1 MMKKRALDLLMAA
14 CLLVCLGFL
23 GGRVSMMLEGPT
35 LSLSQGVQLVRLPEL
50 ALETYQ
56 VEENDET
63 PGELRVNINE
73 AGEEELCQL
82 PQIGPARAK
91 NILEYR
97 EKHGPFAS
105 IEEIRAVSGIG
116 DGIFQQIREHIT
128 VD

>member
-1 MMKKRALDLLMAA
+1 MKKRALDLLMAA

-23 GGRVSMMLEGPT
+23 GGRMSVMLEGPT
-35 LSLSQGVQLVRLPEL
+35 LSLSQGAQLVRLPEL

-97 EKHGPFAS
+97 EKHGLFAS

>member
-35 LSLSQGVQLVRLPEL
+35 LSLSQGAQLVRLPEL

-63 PGELRVNINE
+63 PEELMVNINE

>member
-1 MMKKRALDLLMAA
+1 MKKRALDLLMAA

-23 GGRVSMMLEGPT
+23 GGRMSVMLEGPT
-35 LSLSQGVQLVRLPEL
+35 LSLSQGAQLVRLPEL

-56 VEENDET
+56 VEENDKT
-63 PGELRVNINE
+63 PGELRVNIKE

>member
-1 MMKKRALDLLMAA
+1 MKKRALDLLMAA

-23 GGRVSMMLEGPT
+23 GGRMSVMLEGPT
-35 LSLSQGVQLVRLPEL
+35 LSLSQGAQLVRLPEL

-63 PGELRVNINE
+63 PGELMVNINE

>member
-35 LSLSQGVQLVRLPEL
+35 LSLSQGAQLVRLPEL

-63 PGELRVNINE
+63 PGELMVNINE

>member
-1 MMKKRALDLLMAA
+1 MKKRALDLLMAA

-23 GGRVSMMLEGPT
+23 GGRMSVMLEGTT
-35 LSLSQGVQLVRLPEL
+35 LSLSQGAQLVRLPEL

-97 EKHGPFAS
+97 EKYGPFAS

>member
-1 MMKKRALDLLMAA
+1 MKKRALDLLMAA

-23 GGRVSMMLEGPT
+23 GGRMSVMLEGPT
-35 LSLSQGVQLVRLPEL
+35 LSLSQGAQLVRLPEL

-82 PQIGPARAK
+82 PQIGSARAK

>member
-1 MMKKRALDLLMAA
+1 MKKRALDLLMAA

-23 GGRVSMMLEGPT
+23 GGRMSVMLEGPT
-35 LSLSQGVQLVRLPEL
+35 LSLSRGAQLVRLPEL

-97 EKHGPFAS
+97 EKYGPFAS

>member
-1 MMKKRALDLLMAA
+1 MKKRALDLLMAA

-23 GGRVSMMLEGPT
+23 GGRMSVMLEGPT
-35 LSLSQGVQLVRLPEL
+35 LSLSQGAQLVRLPEL

-97 EKHGPFAS
+97 EKYGPFAS

-116 DGIFQQIREHIT
+116 DGIFQQIREHII

>member
-1 MMKKRALDLLMAA
+1 MKKRALDLLMAA
-14 CLLVCLGFL
+14 CLLACLGFL
-23 GGRVSMMLEGPT
+23 GGRMSVMLEGPT
-35 LSLSQGVQLVRLPEL
+35 LSLSQGAQLVRLPEL

>member
-1 MMKKRALDLLMAA
+1 MKKRALDLLMAA
-14 CLLVCLGFL
+14 CLLICLGFL

-35 LSLSQGVQLVRLPEL
+35 LSLSQGAQLVRLPEL

-63 PGELRVNINE
+63 PGELMVNINE

>member
-1 MMKKRALDLLMAA
+1 MKKRALDLLMAA
-14 CLLVCLGFL
+14 CFLVCLGFL
-23 GGRVSMMLEGPT
+23 GGRMSVMLEGPT
-35 LSLSQGVQLVRLPEL
+35 LSLSQGAQLVRLPEL

>member
-1 MMKKRALDLLMAA
+1 MKKRALDLLMAA

-23 GGRVSMMLEGPT
+23 GGRMSVMLEGPT
-35 LSLSQGVQLVRLPEL
+35 LSLSQGAQLVRLPEL

-63 PGELRVNINE
+63 PGELRININE

>member
-1 MMKKRALDLLMAA
+1 MKQRALDLLMAA

-23 GGRVSMMLEGPT
+23 GGRMSVMLEGPT
-35 LSLSQGVQLVRLPEL
+35 LSLSQGAQLVRLPEL

>member
-1 MMKKRALDLLMAA
+1 MKKRALDLLMAA

-23 GGRVSMMLEGPT
+23 GGRMSVMLEGPT
-35 LSLSQGVQLVRLPEL
+35 LSLSQGAQLVRLPEL

-63 PGELRVNINE
+63 PRELRVNINE

>member
-1 MMKKRALDLLMAA
+1 MAA

-23 GGRVSMMLEGPT
+23 GGRMSVMLEGPT
-35 LSLSQGVQLVRLPEL
+35 LSLSQGAQLVRLPEL

>member
-1 MMKKRALDLLMAA
+1 MKKRALDLLMAA

-23 GGRVSMMLEGPT
+23 GGRMSVMLEGPT
-35 LSLSQGVQLVRLPEL
+35 LSLSQGAQLVRLPEL

-97 EKHGPFAS
+97 EKHGSFAS

>member
-1 MMKKRALDLLMAA
+1 MKKRALDLLMAA

-23 GGRVSMMLEGPT
+23 GGRMSVMLEGPT
-35 LSLSQGVQLVRLPEL
+35 LSLSQGAQLVRLPEL

-63 PGELRVNINE
+63 PEELMVNINQ

>member
-1 MMKKRALDLLMAA
+1 MKKRALDLLMAA

-23 GGRVSMMLEGPT
+23 GGRMSVMLEGLT
-35 LSLSQGVQLVRLPEL
+35 LSLSQGAQLVRLPEL

>member
-1 MMKKRALDLLMAA
+1 MKKRALDLLMAA

-23 GGRVSMMLEGPT
+23 GGRMSVMLEGPT
-35 LSLSQGVQLVRLPEL
+35 LSLSQGAQLVRLPEL

-63 PGELRVNINE
+63 PGELRVYINE

-97 EKHGPFAS
+97 EKYGPFAS
-105 IEEIRAVSGIG
+105 VEEIRAVSGIG

>member
-1 MMKKRALDLLMAA
+1 MKKRALDLLMAA

-23 GGRVSMMLEGPT
+23 GGRMSVMLEGPT
-35 LSLSQGVQLVRLPEL
+35 LSLSQGAQLVRLPEL
-50 ALETYQ
+50 VLETYQ

-73 AGEEELCQL
+73 AGEEELCRL

>member
-1 MMKKRALDLLMAA
+1 MKKRALDLLMAA

-23 GGRVSMMLEGPT
+23 GGRMSVMLEGPT
-35 LSLSQGVQLVRLPEL
+35 LSLSQGAQLVRLPEL

-116 DGIFQQIREHIT
+116 DGIFQQIREHST

>member
-1 MMKKRALDLLMAA
+1 MKKRALDLLMAA

-23 GGRVSMMLEGPT
+23 GGRMSVMLEGPT
-35 LSLSQGVQLVRLPEL
+35 LSLSQGAQLVRLPEL

-116 DGIFQQIREHIT
+116 DGIFQQIREYIT

>member
-1 MMKKRALDLLMAA
+1 MKKRALDLLMAA

-23 GGRVSMMLEGPT
+23 GGRMSVMLEDPT
-35 LSLSQGVQLVRLPEL
+35 LSLSQGAQLVRLPEL

>member
-1 MMKKRALDLLMAA
+1 MKKRALDLLMAA

-23 GGRVSMMLEGPT
+23 GGRMSVMLEGPT
-35 LSLSQGVQLVRLPEL
+35 LSLSQGAQLVRLPEL
-50 ALETYQ
+50 TLETYQ

>member
-1 MMKKRALDLLMAA
+1 MKKRALDLLMAA

-23 GGRVSMMLEGPT
+23 GGRMSVMLEGPT
-35 LSLSQGVQLVRLPEL
+35 LSLSQGAQLVRLPEL

-91 NILEYR
+91 KILEYR

>member
-35 LSLSQGVQLVRLPEL
+35 LSLSQGAQLVRLPEL

-63 PGELRVNINE
+63 PEELMVNINE
-73 AGEEELCQL
+73 AGEEKLCQL

>member
-1 MMKKRALDLLMAA
+1 MKKRALDLLMAA

-23 GGRVSMMLEGPT
+23 GGRMSVMLEGPT
-35 LSLSQGVQLVRLPEL
+35 LSLSQGAQLVRLPEL

-63 PGELRVNINE
+63 PEELMVNINE

>member
-1 MMKKRALDLLMAA
+1 MKKRALDLLMAA
-14 CLLVCLGFL
+14 CLLICLGFL
-23 GGRVSMMLEGPT
+23 GGRMSVMLEGPT
-35 LSLSQGVQLVRLPEL
+35 LSLSQGAQLVRLPEL

>member
-1 MMKKRALDLLMAA
+1 MKKRALDLLMAA

-23 GGRVSMMLEGPT
+23 GGRMSVMLEGPT
-35 LSLSQGVQLVRLPEL
+35 LSLSQGAQLVRLPEL

-82 PQIGPARAK
+82 PQIGLARAK

>member
-1 MMKKRALDLLMAA
+1 MKKRALDLLMAA

-23 GGRVSMMLEGPT
+23 GGRMSVMLEGPT
-35 LSLSQGVQLVRLPEL
+35 LSLSQGAQLVRLPEL

-73 AGEEELCQL
+73 AGEKELCQL

>member
-1 MMKKRALDLLMAA
+1 MKKRALDLLMAA

-35 LSLSQGVQLVRLPEL
+35 LSLSQGAQLVRLPEL

>member
-1 MMKKRALDLLMAA
+1 MKKRALDLLMAA

-23 GGRVSMMLEGPT
+23 GGRMSVMLEGPT
-35 LSLSQGVQLVRLPEL
+35 LSLSQGAQLVRLPEL

-73 AGEEELCQL
+73 AGEEEHCQL

>member
-1 MMKKRALDLLMAA
+1 MKKRALDLLMAA

-23 GGRVSMMLEGPT
+23 GGRMSVMLEGPT
-35 LSLSQGVQLVRLPEL
+35 LSLSQGAQLVRLPEL

-56 VEENDET
+56 VEENDEM

>member
-1 MMKKRALDLLMAA
+1 MKKRALDLLMAA

-23 GGRVSMMLEGPT
+23 GGRMSVMLEGPT
-35 LSLSQGVQLVRLPEL
+35 LSLSQGAQLVRLPEL
-50 ALETYQ
+50 VLETYQ

>member
-1 MMKKRALDLLMAA
+1 MKKRALDLLMAA

-23 GGRVSMMLEGPT
+23 GGRMSVMLERPT
-35 LSLSQGVQLVRLPEL
+35 YSLSQGAQRVRMPEL

>member
-1 MMKKRALDLLMAA
+1 MKKRVLDLLMAA

-23 GGRVSMMLEGPT
+23 GGRMSVMLEGPT
-35 LSLSQGVQLVRLPEL
+35 LSLSQGAQLVRLPEL

>member
-1 MMKKRALDLLMAA
+1 MKKRALDLLMAA

-23 GGRVSMMLEGPT
+23 GGRMSVMLEGPT
-35 LSLSQGVQLVRLPEL
+35 LSLSQGAQLVRLPEL

-105 IEEIRAVSGIG
+105 VEEIRAVSGIG

>member
-1 MMKKRALDLLMAA
+1 MKKRALDLLMAA

-23 GGRVSMMLEGPT
+23 GGRMSVMLEGPT
-35 LSLSQGVQLVRLPEL
+35 LSLSQGAQLVRLPEL

-63 PGELRVNINE
+63 PGELRVNINK